1 MAADHLRDHCNG
13 RALRVIAPLPFGDVA
28 TAVILHAHPDDET
41 IATGG
46 MIAKAKREGHR
57 IVLVVATMGEEGE
70 PVPGVLD
77 EGELLGDR
85 RVRETHLAA
94 EVLGVDRV
102 AFLGYRDS
110 GMMGE
115 PTNENPASF
124 WQADLHEAASKLAQI
139 LREEDAD
146 ILVTYD
152 ENGVYGHP
160 DHIQVHRVGV
170 RAAEYAGVE
179 RVFEASFSR
188 EFMRDIFAELEE
200 LEGDGA
206 SDSNELADADTFGL
220 PEAELTHRID
230 VSDFVLLK
238 RAALLRHESQ
248 ISPEHPMAKMAIDD
262 FARWSGVEWFRDRA
276 RPRNGANFR
285 DDVFAID

>member
-1 MAADHLRDHCNG
+1 M
-13 RALRVIAPLPFGDVA
+13 A
-28 TAVILHAHPDDET
+28 TAVIVHAHPDDET

-46 MIAKAKREGHR
+46 LIAKAKREGHR

-70 PVPGVLD
+70 PVPGVLG
-77 EGELLGDR
+77 EGELLGER

-115 PTNENPASF
+115 PTNDNPESF
-124 WQADLHEAASKLAQI
+124 WQADLHDAATKLAEI
-139 LREEDAD
+139 LTEEDAD
-146 ILVTYD
+146 ILITYD

-170 RAAEYAGVE
+170 RAAEYAGVDK
-179 RVFEASFSR
+179 VFEATFSR

-200 LEGDGA
+200 FEGDNAG
-206 SDSNELADADTFGL
+206 DPADADTFGL
-220 PEAELTHRID
+220 PEAELTHRVD
-230 VSDFVLLK
+230 VGDFVHLK

-248 ISPEHPMAKMAIDD
+248 ISPDHPMAKMPIET
-262 FARWSGVEWFRDRA
+262 FARWSGIEWFRDRA
-276 RPRNGANFR
+276 RPRNGGAFR
-285 DDVFAID
+285 GDVFADD

>member
-1 MAADHLRDHCNG
+1 MATDHLGYHRDG
-13 RALRVIAPLPFGDVA
+13 RTLCVIAPLPFGDVA

-57 IVLVVATMGEEGE
+57 IVLVVATKGEEGE
-70 PVPGVLD
+70 PVPGVLA

-85 RVRETHLAA
+85 RVRETQLAA
-94 EVLGVDRV
+94 DVLGVDRV

-115 PTNENPASF
+115 PTNDNPESF

-139 LREEDAD
+139 LTEEEAD
-146 ILVTYD
+146 LVVTYD

-170 RAAEYAGVE
+170 RAAEYAGVS
-179 RVFEASFSR
+179 RVFEATFSR
-188 EFMRDIFAELEE
+188 EFMRDIFAELEA
-200 LEGDGA
+200 LEGENA
-206 SDSNELADADTFGL
+206 SGPAEADTFGL

-248 ISPEHPMAKMAIDD
+248 ISPDHPMAKMPIED

-276 RPRNGANFR
+276 RSRDGGEFR

>member
-1 MAADHLRDHCNG
+1 VATDHLGYHRDG
-13 RALRVIAPLPFGDVA
+13 RTLCVIAPLPFGDVA

-57 IVLVVATMGEEGE
+57 IVLVVATKGEEGE
-70 PVPGVLD
+70 PVPGVLA

-85 RVRETHLAA
+85 RVRETQLAA
-94 EVLGVDRV
+94 DVLGVDRV

-115 PTNENPASF
+115 PTNDNPESF

-139 LREEDAD
+139 LNEEEAD
-146 ILVTYD
+146 LVVTYD

-170 RAAEYAGVE
+170 RAAQYAGVS
-179 RVFEASFSR
+179 RVFEATFSR
-188 EFMRDIFAELEE
+188 EFMRDIFAELEA
-200 LEGDGA
+200 LEGEDA
-206 SDSNELADADTFGL
+206 SGPADADTFGL

-248 ISPEHPMAKMAIDD
+248 ISPDHPMAKMPIED
-262 FARWSGVEWFRDRA
+262 FARWSGVAWYRERA
-276 RPRNGANFR
+276 RSRDGGDFR
-285 DDVFAID
+285 DDVFAMD

>member
-1 MAADHLRDHCNG
+1 MATDHLGYHRDG
-13 RALRVIAPLPFGDVA
+13 RTLCVIAPLPFGDVA

-57 IVLVVATMGEEGE
+57 IVLVVATKGEEGE
-70 PVPGVLD
+70 PVPGVLA

-85 RVRETHLAA
+85 RVRETQLAA
-94 EVLGVDRV
+94 DVLGVDRV

-115 PTNENPASF
+115 PTNDNPESF

-139 LREEDAD
+139 LNEEEAD
-146 ILVTYD
+146 LVVTYD

-170 RAAEYAGVE
+170 RAAEYAGVS
-179 RVFEASFSR
+179 RVFEATFSR
-188 EFMRDIFAELEE
+188 EFMRDIFAELEA
-200 LEGDGA
+200 LEGEDA
-206 SDSNELADADTFGL
+206 SGPADADTFGL

-248 ISPEHPMAKMAIDD
+248 ISPDHPMAKMPIED
-262 FARWSGVEWFRDRA
+262 FARWSGVEWYRERA
-276 RPRNGANFR
+276 RSRDGGDFR
-285 DDVFAID
+285 DDVFAMD

>member
-1 MAADHLRDHCNG
+1 M
-13 RALRVIAPLPFGDVA
+13 IAPLPFGDVA

-46 MIAKAKREGHR
+46 LIAKAKRDGHR
-57 IVLVVATMGEEGE
+57 IVLVVATKGEEGE
-70 PVPGVLD
+70 PVPGVLA

-85 RVRETHLAA
+85 RVRETQLAA

-115 PTNENPASF
+115 PTNDNPASF
-124 WQADLHEAASKLAQI
+124 WQADLHEAASKLALI
-139 LREEDAD
+139 LNEEDAD
-146 ILVTYD
+146 IVVTYD

-170 RAAEYAGVE
+170 RAAEYAGVN
-179 RVFEASFSR
+179 RVFEATFSR
-188 EFMRDIFAELEE
+188 EFMRDIFEE
-200 LEGDGA
+200 LEALEGEDA
-206 SDSNELADADTFGL
+206 SGPADADTFGL
-220 PEAELTHRID
+220 PEAELTHRVD

-248 ISPEHPMAKMAIDD
+248 ISPDHPMAKMPLDD

-276 RPRNGANFR
+276 HPRDGGEFL

>member
-1 MAADHLRDHCNG
+1 MSRTFC
-13 RALRVIAPLPFGDVA
+13 VIRPLPFADVA

-46 MIAKAKREGHR
+46 TIAKAKRDGHR
-57 IVLVVATMGEEGE
+57 IVLVIATNGEEGE
-70 PVPGVLD
+70 PVPGVLS

-85 RVRETHLAA
+85 RVRETHRAA

-115 PTNENPASF
+115 PTNDNPASF
-124 WQADLHEAASKLAQI
+124 WRADLHEAAGKLAEI
-139 LREEDAD
+139 LREERAD
-146 ILVTYD
+146 LLVTYD
-152 ENGVYGHP
+152 DNGVYGHP

-170 RAAEYAGVE
+170 RAAEYAGVS

-188 EFMRDIFAELEE
+188 EFMRGVFAELEE
-200 LEGDGA
+200 LDPDAAAE
-206 SDSNELADADTFGL
+206 SADAPEADTFGL
-220 PEAELTHRID
+220 PEADLTHRID

-238 RAALLRHESQ
+238 RDALLRHESQ
-248 ISPEHPMAKMAIDD
+248 ISPEHPMAKMPIEM

-276 RPRNGANFR
+276 RPRAGGDFR
-285 DDVFAID
+285 GDVFAID

>member
-1 MAADHLRDHCNG
+1 VATDHFGDHRDG
-13 RALRVIAPLPFGDVA
+13 RPLCVIAPLTFGDVA

-46 MIAKAKREGHR
+46 LIAKAKRDGHR
-57 IVLVVATMGEEGE
+57 IVLVVATKGEEGE
-70 PVPGVLD
+70 PVPGVLA

-85 RVRETHLAA
+85 RVRETQLAA

-115 PTNENPASF
+115 PTNDNPASF
-124 WQADLHEAASKLAQI
+124 WQADLHEAATKLAQI
-139 LREEDAD
+139 LTEEDAD
-146 ILVTYD
+146 LVVTYD

-170 RAAEYAGVE
+170 RAAEYAGVS
-179 RVFEASFSR
+179 RVFEATFSR
-188 EFMRDIFAELEE
+188 EFMRDIFADLEE
-200 LEGDGA
+200 LEGEDQSGP
-206 SDSNELADADTFGL
+206 ADADTFGL
-220 PEAELTHRID
+220 PEAQLTHRVD

-248 ISPEHPMAKMAIDD
+248 ISPDHPMAKMAIAD
-262 FARWSGVEWFRDRA
+262 FARWSSVEWYRDRA
-276 RPRNGANFR
+276 RTRDGGAFL
-285 DDVFAID
+285 DDVFAMD

>member
-1 MAADHLRDHCNG
+1 M
-13 RALRVIAPLPFGDVA
+13 A

-46 MIAKAKREGHR
+46 LIAKAKRDGHR

-70 PVPGVLD
+70 PVPGVLG
-77 EGELLGDR
+77 EGELLGER

-94 EVLGVDRV
+94 ELLGVDRV

-115 PTNENPASF
+115 PTNDNPASF
-124 WQADLHEAASKLAQI
+124 WQADLHDAATKLAQI
-139 LREEDAD
+139 LTEEDAD

-170 RAAEYAGVE
+170 RAAEYAGVDK
-179 RVFEASFSR
+179 VFEATFSR
-188 EFMRDIFAELEE
+188 EFMRDVFADLEALEE
-200 LEGDGA
+200 AGDDNA
-206 SDSNELADADTFGL
+206 RPDDLDSFGL
-220 PEAELTHRID
+220 PEAELTHRVD

-238 RAALLRHESQ
+238 RNALLSHESQ
-248 ISPEHPMAKMAIDD
+248 ISPDHPMAKMPLDN

-276 RPRNGANFR
+276 RPRNGGAFR
-285 DDVFAID
+285 GDVFADD

>member
-1 MAADHLRDHCNG
+1 VAADHLGYHCDG
-13 RALRVIAPLPFGDVA
+13 RTLCVIAPLPFGDVA

-46 MIAKAKREGHR
+46 LIAKAKRDGHR
-57 IVLVVATMGEEGE
+57 IVLVVATKGEEGE
-70 PVPGVLD
+70 PVPGVLA

-85 RVRETHLAA
+85 RVRETQLAA

-115 PTNENPASF
+115 PTNDNPASF
-124 WQADLHEAASKLAQI
+124 WQADLHEAASKLALI
-139 LREEDAD
+139 LNEEQAD
-146 ILVTYD
+146 IVVTYD

-170 RAAEYAGVE
+170 RAAEYAGVN
-179 RVFEASFSR
+179 RVFEATFSR
-188 EFMRDIFAELEE
+188 EFMRDIFEE
-200 LEGDGA
+200 LEALEGEDA
-206 SDSNELADADTFGL
+206 SGPADADTFGL
-220 PEAELTHRID
+220 PEAELTHRVD

-248 ISPEHPMAKMAIDD
+248 ISPDHPMAKMPLDD

-276 RPRNGANFR
+276 HPRDGGEFL

>member
-1 MAADHLRDHCNG
+1 M
-13 RALRVIAPLPFGDVA
+13 A

-46 MIAKAKREGHR
+46 LIAKAKRDGHR

-70 PVPGVLD
+70 PVPGVLG
-77 EGELLGDR
+77 EGELLGER

-94 EVLGVDRV
+94 ELLGVDRV

-115 PTNENPASF
+115 PTNDNPASF
-124 WQADLHEAASKLAQI
+124 WQADLHDAATKLAQI
-139 LREEDAD
+139 LTEEDAD

-170 RAAEYAGVE
+170 RAAEYAGVDK
-179 RVFEASFSR
+179 VFEATFSR

-200 LEGDGA
+200 LEGEGA
-206 SDSNELADADTFGL
+206 SESDELADADTFGL
-220 PEAELTHRID
+220 PEAELTHRVD

-248 ISPEHPMAKMAIDD
+248 ISPDHPMAKMPLDN

-276 RPRNGANFR
+276 RPRNGGAFR
-285 DDVFAID
+285 GDVFADD

>member
-1 MAADHLRDHCNG
+1 M
-13 RALRVIAPLPFGDVA
+13 IAPLRFGDVA

-46 MIAKAKREGHR
+46 LIAKAKRDGHR

-70 PVPGVLD
+70 PVPGVLA

-85 RVRETHLAA
+85 RVQETQLAA

-115 PTNENPASF
+115 PTNDNPASF
-124 WQADLHEAASKLAQI
+124 WQADLHEAATKLAQI
-139 LREEDAD
+139 LNEEQAD
-146 ILVTYD
+146 FLVVYD

-160 DHIQVHRVGV
+160 DHIQVNRVGV
-170 RAAEYAGVE
+170 RAAEYAGVD
-179 RVFEASFSR
+179 RVFEATFSR

-200 LEGDGA
+200 LEGEGA
-206 SDSNELADADTFGL
+206 SESDGSADADTFGL
-220 PEAELTHRID
+220 PEAELTHRVD

-238 RAALLRHESQ
+238 RAALLRHASQ
-248 ISPEHPMAKMAIDD
+248 ISPEHPMAKMPLDN

-276 RPRNGANFR
+276 RPRNGGEFR
-285 DDVFAID
+285 GDVFADD